1 MKTSK
6 LIVSLTAVALTLW
19 ATGCKE
25 ETKTA
30 TEQTKDAAASVSDT
44 VAKTVETA
52 KDAGAKVVADVTDKA
67 KELAAPASAKAQEL
81 IDSAKNLVGEGKFQ
95 EALTKLKD
103 IGSEKLSAD
112 QQAVVDGLKAQIE
125 KALGAGTKA
134 ATDAA
139 NAAAGLLPKN

>member
-1 MKTSK
+1 MKTSR
-6 LIVSLTAVALTLW
+6 LIVSLTAVALTLCVS
-19 ATGCKE
+19 GCKE

-81 IDSAKNLVGEGKFQ
+81 IDAAKNLVGEGKFQ

-103 IGSEKLSAD
+103 IGSEKLSVD

>member
-1 MKTSK
+1 MKTTK
-6 LIVSLTAVALTLW
+6 IIVALTVTTL
-19 ATGCKE
+19 AFGVAGCKE
-25 ETKTA
+25 ETKSA
-30 TEQTKDAAASVSDT
+30 TEQTKEAAATVGDT
-44 VAKTVETA
+44 MAKTVETA

-81 IDSAKNLVGEGKFQ
+81 IAAAKNLVGEGKFQ

-103 IGSEKLSAD
+103 IGSEKLSVD

-134 ATDAA
+134 TTDAA

>member
-6 LIVSLTAVALTLW
+6 LIVSLTAVAFTLW

-103 IGSEKLSAD
+103 IGSEKLSVD